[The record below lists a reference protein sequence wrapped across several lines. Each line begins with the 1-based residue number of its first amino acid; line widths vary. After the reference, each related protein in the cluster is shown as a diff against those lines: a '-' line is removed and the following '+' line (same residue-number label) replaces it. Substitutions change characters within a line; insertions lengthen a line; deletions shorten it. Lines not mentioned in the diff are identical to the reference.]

1 MQMNYDELVYSG
13 EKATMQIVKMPIGVF
28 HRKHTGNRLTN
39 IIELNEHV
47 VDNTVILSCIKD
59 ECSAIHNI
67 LNKHQIHFEQESE
80 ETPTQHLCVES
91 GNFISVANILRDT
104 PAIIASPG
112 FLGTLISDLLEFTS
126 YLNSRGIYHLC
137 FSPDNVFVRKGDNN
151 VMLLSH
157 GSFYLNAIDSKILYD
172 GFDDYVAPEV
182 LNGGMVDDRSE
193 VYSIGKF
200 LEYLLTFA
208 EKSYKYN
215 KLLKRSICE
224 VPEDRYQ
231 TVYEMSR
238 ELKNMEKIKKTA
250 TSCAVILCVSALI
263 IGSCFVFMQ
272 SSGNTT
278 VPISGVNLS
287 IKADSATTIQ
297 SIDSQIELDMD
308 TESDTCFAL
317 PEYELLRQ
325 KEYEDKCE
333 QIFRKKYT
341 KEADRILSKIYNNSH
356 MGSNEKKFVAA
367 NQTTIDELVKV
378 QEQLAEQSNI
388 SKARS
393 LRLATEIIDEIT
405 ERKKKALTSYGI
417 QK

>member
-1 MQMNYDELVYSG
+1 MNYDELVYSG

-28 HRKHTGNRLTN
+28 HKKRTGNRVTN
-39 IIELNEHV
+39 IVELNEYV
-47 VDNTVILSCIKD
+47 VNNSMIFDCIKD
-59 ECSAIHNI
+59 ECSAIHDI
-67 LNKHQIHFEQESE
+67 LNKHQIHFEPESE
-80 ETPTQHLCVES
+80 ENPTQHLCVES
-91 GNFISVANILRDT
+91 GNFISVANLLRDT

-112 FLGTLISDLLEFTS
+112 FLDTLISELLEFTS
-126 YLNSRGIYHLC
+126 YLNSRRIYHLC
-137 FSPDNVFVRKGDNN
+137 FSPDNVFIRKGDNK

-157 GSFYLNAIDSKILYD
+157 GSFYLNVIDSKIFYD

-182 LNGGMVDDRSE
+182 INRGTVDERSE

-200 LEYLLTFA
+200 LEYLFTFA

-215 KLLKRSICE
+215 KLLKKSICE

-231 TVYEMSR
+231 NVREMIN
-238 ELKNMEKIKKTA
+238 ELGTTDKIKKIA
-250 TSCAVILCVSALI
+250 ASCAVILCFSVLI
-263 IGSCFVFMQ
+263 IGIYFVFMP
-272 SSGNTT
+272 SPSNTIE
-278 VPISGVNLS
+278 PINAMNLS
-287 IKADSATTIQ
+287 IKADTVTTIQ
-297 SIDSQIELDMD
+297 NVDSQTDVDINNI
-308 TESDTCFAL
+308 ESDSCFAL
-317 PEYELLRQ
+317 SEEELQRQ

-341 KEADRILSKIYNNSH
+341 KEADRILSKIYSNSH

-388 SKARS
+388 SKSRS

-405 ERKKKALTSYGI
+405 EQKKKALTNYGI